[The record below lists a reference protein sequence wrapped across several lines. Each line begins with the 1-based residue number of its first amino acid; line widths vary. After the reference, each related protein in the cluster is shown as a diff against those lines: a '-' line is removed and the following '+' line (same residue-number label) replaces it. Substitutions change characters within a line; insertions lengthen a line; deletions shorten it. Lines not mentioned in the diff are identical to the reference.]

1 MAYYLATDFLKDGA
15 SVCLNTCNKLAG
27 LVYKGIVVLKS
38 RFFSAVIPVLPNK
51 GLQHLYRTCKYML
64 FKFHV
69 CNIVHELQVTVD
81 QDKLK
86 KSVTFSNKDV
96 IIEYTSPY
104 CDSTF
109 FPTQTEV
116 PEEGSKRYRHVYL
129 NPKKRVRYS
138 FTLIHT
144 CYLFN
149 YRK

>member
-1 MAYYLATDFLKDGA
+1 M
-15 SVCLNTCNKLAG
+15 
-27 LVYKGIVVLKS
+27 
-38 RFFSAVIPVLPNK
+38 
-51 GLQHLYRTCKYML
+51 
-64 FKFHV
+64 HV
-69 CNIVHELQVTVD
+69 LQVTVD

-104 CDSTF
+104 CDSNF

-129 NPKKRVRYS
+129 NPKERISYS
-138 FTLIHT
+138 FTLMYPY
-144 CYLFN
+144 YLFN